1 MKLTLIAAIGKN
13 RELGKNN
20 DMIWHLPQ
28 DLKFF
33 RQETSGHTIVMG
45 RKTLSNQAEHTIQP
59 RSRDRHEVPL

>member
-33 RQETSGHTIVMG
+33 RKQNFGTYNCDGKKNI
-45 RKTLSNQAEHTIQP
+45 
-59 RSRDRHEVPL
+59 